1 VAGKFEVVPEKRDSS
16 VYLPFWRMRVAV
28 KGIILESYADLA
40 RVANLPKVV
49 RSEWEGQEVYF
60 WIPAF
65 RVYSSLFLRL
75 SKQMTLFQPAE
86 KTEAILP
93 NAPLHPVTFPE
104 ESAAATLKIL
114 LAYLLTKKKDL
125 FPKLHEITIG
135 PVESTLVFIPFTS
148 TGCELVHPQLRIG
161 LHRQTLSL

>member
-1 VAGKFEVVPEKRDSS
+1 
-16 VYLPFWRMRVAV
+16 MRVGV
-28 KGIILESYADLA
+28 KGIPLKSYADLA
-40 RVANLPKVV
+40 RVANLPKMTHP
-49 RSEWEGQEVYF
+49 EWEGQEVYF

-65 RVYSSLFLRL
+65 KVYSSVFLRL

-86 KTEAILP
+86 KTEAVLP

-104 ESAAATLKIL
+104 ESAAATLKIH
-114 LAYLLTKKKDL
+114 LAYLLIKKKDV

-135 PVESTLVFIPFTS
+135 PVGSTLVFIPFTS
-148 TGCELVHPQLRIG
+148 IGCELVHPQLRIG

>member
-1 VAGKFEVVPEKRDSS
+1 
-16 VYLPFWRMRVAV
+16 MRVAV
-28 KGIILESYADLA
+28 KGLTLKSYADLA
-40 RVANLPKVV
+40 RVANLPKMIQ
-49 RSEWEGQEVYF
+49 SEWEGQEVYF

-65 RVYSSLFLRL
+65 KIYSSLFLRL

-93 NAPLHPVTFPE
+93 DAPLHPVTFPE
-104 ESAAATLKIL
+104 ENAAATLKIHLASL
-114 LAYLLTKKKDL
+114 LSKKKDL

-135 PVESTLVFIPFTS
+135 PVESTLVFVPFTS
-148 TGCELVHPQLRIG
+148 VGCELVHPQLQIG